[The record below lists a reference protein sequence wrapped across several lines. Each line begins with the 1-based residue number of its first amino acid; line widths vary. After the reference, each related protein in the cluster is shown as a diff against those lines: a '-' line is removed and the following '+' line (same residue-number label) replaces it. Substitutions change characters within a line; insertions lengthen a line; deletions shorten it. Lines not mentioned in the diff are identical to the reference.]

1 MKRMVGFLC
10 VLLLFLGS
18 FQMAR
23 AEQQVK
29 EGFDFTNPEFVETVE
44 MLNMEGHSNDNIAN
58 CNVKQLYYDEVGE
71 MFFNKGMS
79 KNEIIDY
86 YVKEQGIQA
95 LNSPPASGFNLSLW
109 ITPFLLI
116 SIVLIFLYF
125 LINRWKKN
133 HSTAPIVEGPNQ
145 SGVEEELYTSLIEEE
160 RKKYI

>member
-1 MKRMVGFLC
+1 MKRMFGFLGFLI
-10 VLLLFLGS
+10 LLLGAP
-18 FQMAR
+18 QVGW
-23 AEQQVK
+23 AEQPVK
-29 EGFDFTNPEFVETVE
+29 EEFDFTNPEFVATVE

-71 MFFNKGMS
+71 MLFNKGMS

-116 SIVLIFLYF
+116 TLVLILLYF
-125 LINRWKKN
+125 LINRWKKH
-133 HSTAPIVEGPNQ
+133 HSTAPVVEALNQ
-145 SGVEEELYTSLIEEE
+145 SGVEEEFYASLIEEE

>member
-1 MKRMVGFLC
+1 MKRMVGLLGFLI
-10 VLLLFLGS
+10 LLLGAS
-18 FQMAR
+18 AVVGADQP
-23 AEQQVK
+23 VK
-29 EGFDFTNPEFVETVE
+29 EGFDFTNPEFVATVE

-71 MFFNKGMS
+71 MFFNQGML

-116 SIVLIFLYF
+116 SIVLIVLYF
-125 LINRWKKN
+125 IINKWKKN
-133 HSTAPIVEGPNQ
+133 HSAAPVMKARDQ
-145 SGVEEELYTSLIEEE
+145 SGVEEELYASLIEEE
-160 RKKYI
+160 RRKYI